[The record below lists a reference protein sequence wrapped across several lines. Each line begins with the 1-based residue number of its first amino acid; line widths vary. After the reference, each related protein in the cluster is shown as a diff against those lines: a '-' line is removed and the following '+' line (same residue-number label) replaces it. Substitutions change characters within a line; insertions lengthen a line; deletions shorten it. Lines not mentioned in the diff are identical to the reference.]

1 MIRMPAMI
9 IVALAL
15 ASAAVPAAEPQT
27 IELRGGRYWETVQQ
41 PTTAP
46 TTDETLDRV
55 GQLLENN
62 SNSAA
67 KKLVLNWLKHHPKNH
82 PLRDRALYLLG
93 LANFQYGDRIGSF
106 YNFDELMDSYPESKY
121 FYPALDKQ
129 YQIADAFLNGY
140 KRRFLGIPFLKGDDE
155 AIEMLFRV
163 QQRSP
168 GSPLAEKA
176 LKRSAD
182 HYYADGQY
190 DLAVDAYQA
199 FVERYRRSP
208 LVPEARLKKA
218 FALLAQF
225 TGTKFD
231 ATPIINAK
239 SELEAIRQDYPDLAE
254 QQNLSSVIERIDA
267 ALARKGVQ
275 TADFYVRTHQPRA
288 AGIHLRNVIENYP
301 NTAEAERA
309 RVKLAQLPA
318 AALEPIPEL
327 APATQPTTAPATR
340 PVPRDFGAAPR

>member
-1 MIRMPAMI
+1 MAPTAIL
-9 IVALAL
+9 VLAL
-15 ASAAVPAAEPQT
+15 ASAAPAAEPET
-27 IELRGGRYWETVQQ
+27 IELRSGRYWESIQR

-46 TTDETLDRV
+46 ATDQTLDRV

-62 SNSAA
+62 ANSPA
-67 KKLVLNWLKHHPKNH
+67 KRLVLGWLKRHPKDH

-93 LANFQYGDRIGSF
+93 FANFQYGDRIGSF
-106 YNFDELMDSYPESKY
+106 YNFDELMDLYPESKY

-129 YQIADAFLNGY
+129 FQIADAFLNGY
-140 KRRFLGIPFLKGDDE
+140 KRRFLWIPFLKSDDE
-155 AIEMLFRV
+155 AIEMLFRI

-182 HYYADGQY
+182 YYYADGQY

-208 LVPEARLKKA
+208 QVPEARLKKA

-231 ATPIINAK
+231 ATPVINAK
-239 SELEAIRQDYPDLAE
+239 AELEAFAQDYPDIARE
-254 QQNLSSVIERIDA
+254 QNVSSVIDRIDS

-275 TADFYVRTHQPRA
+275 TADFYVRTHRPRA
-288 AGIHLRNVIENYP
+288 AGVHLRDVIDNYP
-301 NTAEAERA
+301 NTSEADRA
-309 RVKLAQLPA
+309 RQRLAQLRVTPSI
-318 AALEPIPEL
+318 EG
-327 APATQPTTAPATR
+327 R
-340 PVPRDFGAAPR
+340 